1 MVWKEDSINLQFGNY
16 KQEGLYLHFEDSDRL
31 VLTKEVSVT

>member
-1 MVWKEDSINLQFGNY
+1 MAGKEDSINLQFSNY
-16 KQEGLYLHFEDSDRL
+16 KQEGLYLHFEDSGRL